1 MPEQRLGRA
10 LGLDE
15 PYWPLLRQALIH
27 PSYAHE
33 HGLAESNQRLE
44 FLGDAVLQ
52 LIISDE
58 LHRRF
63 AGLPEG
69 QLTRLRAAVVCE
81 PALARAAA
89 GIGLGQY
96 MLLGRGE
103 EATGGRERASVLADA
118 CEAILGAVYRTG
130 GLEPAR
136 QLALKLLADEL
147 AALDPAQ
154 AVDYKSLLQEHVQGQ
169 ELGELRYEVIDESGP
184 DHDKRFAVAVL
195 LGGRELAQGSGKSK
209 KQAQLE
215 AARAALA
222 RLGAGRLDR
231 EAPRPGQ

>member
-1 MPEQRLGRA
+1 MPERSLAQA

-15 PYWPLLRQALIH
+15 RYLPLVRQALTH

-58 LHRRF
+58 LHRRYSE
-63 AGLPEG
+63 LPEG
-69 QLTRLRAAVVCE
+69 QLSRLRAAVVCE
-81 PALARAAA
+81 AALTRAALR
-89 GIGLGQY
+89 IELGRY

-103 EATGGRERASVLADA
+103 ESSGGRERPSVLADA
-118 CEAILGAVYRTG
+118 CEALLGAVYRTG

-136 QLALKLLADEL
+136 QLALRLLAAEL
-147 AALDPAQ
+147 SALDPAA
-154 AVDYKSLLQEHVQGQ
+154 AVDYKTMLQEHVQRY
-169 ELGELRYEVIDESGP
+169 ELGPLQYEVIDESGP

-195 LGGRELAQGSGKSK
+195 LAGRELARGSGRSK

-215 AARAALA
+215 AAKDAL
-222 RLGAGRLDR
+222 GRLT
-231 EAPRPGQ
+231 AAVPGQEPPPAER